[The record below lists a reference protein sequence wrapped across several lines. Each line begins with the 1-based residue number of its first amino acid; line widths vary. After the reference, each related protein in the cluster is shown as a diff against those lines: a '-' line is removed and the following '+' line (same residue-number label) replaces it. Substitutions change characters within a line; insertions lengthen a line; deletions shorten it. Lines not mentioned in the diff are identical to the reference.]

1 MPKPTPESVDAY
13 LASLDAPHREL
24 MSANLDFALAE
35 FPGTTPTIAWK
46 KPHVKLGNDYVLGL
60 EALTHHL
67 FFHPFSEKIITDFA
81 PRLTDYKTG
90 KRSLQIPLGWE
101 LDTELLRDILSAR
114 IAEVS

>member
-1 MPKPTPESVDAY
+1 MTSSDVEY
-13 LASLDAPHREL
+13 CEQCRAPWV
-24 MSANLDFALAE
+24 S
-35 FPGTTPTIAWK
+35 
-46 KPHVKLGNDYVLGL
+46 GNDYVLGL

-81 PRLTDYKTG
+81 SRLTDYKTG

-101 LDTELLRDILSAR
+101 LDAELLRDILSAR